1 MIITKTL
8 KMLWTLTDYKM
19 NIEAVKRNTKL
30 LENITKQYV
39 ELLKKRKSNVQKK
52 KMEAYI
58 ESLLMNIEKNIK

>member
-1 MIITKTL
+1 
-8 KMLWTLTDYKM
+8 M